1 MTSDCINTVV
11 VVVADDGCIA
21 DLDSGVVIM
30 IAVVVDVVG
39 TFPLSNI
46 WIKLFSNAVVVVPC
60 STSFKSADDD
70 DDDDAV
76 LAVAL
81 VVVNSIPLLLLIL
94 LLLPL
99 LPFCSNSR
107 FCRSNI

>member
-11 VVVADDGCIA
+11 VVVDDGSMA

-60 STSFKSADDD
+60 STSFKSD

>member
-11 VVVADDGCIA
+11 VVVDDDGCIA

-30 IAVVVDVVG
+30 IAVVVG

-81 VVVNSIPLLLLIL
+81 VVVNSIPLLLL
-94 LLLPL
+94 LLPL

>member
-1 MTSDCINTVV
+1 MTLDCINTVV
-11 VVVADDGCIA
+11 VVDDDDDDGCIA

-30 IAVVVDVVG
+30 IAVVVG

-81 VVVNSIPLLLLIL
+81 VVVNSIPLLLLLL